1 MLTSNFRHIVGL
13 VEAYR
18 APLLFVAVVM
28 AVGTMMAA
36 HLNSTEEATRALRRV
51 YDSSPHVE
59 VVVVPSTRPTR

>member
-1 MLTSNFRHIVGL
+1 MLTNNIRHIIEV

-18 APLLFVAVVM
+18 APLLFVAIVM

-36 HLNSTEEATRALRRV
+36 HLNSTEEAIRALRRV